1 MADTFYVDD
10 RDGRV
15 ILRRKVNAGDSY
27 TMLIRASDGGSPPQ
41 NGTVYVTV
49 NVISSQGELSLGK
62 HNLYITLK
70 LHTFLPPAMYIN
82 VIWASWVS
90 VIRID
95 IVFEFHL
102 PTWHLDL
109 PGWWSIYDLFW
120 TPTFFGF

>member
-70 LHTFLPPAMYIN
+70 FHTFLLSAMYIN
-82 VIWASWVS
+82 VICASWVS
-90 VIRID
+90 IIHID
-95 IVFEFHL
+95 IDMVVEFHL
-102 PTWHLDL
+102 PAWYLGL
-109 PGWWSIYDLFW
+109 PGCWNISVLL
-120 TPTFFGF
+120 